1 MGATDLA
8 PAGQCH
14 NSLVAK
20 GKLKGRSARV
30 GAFALVTNGQR
41 LLLVKQ
47 NYGQR
52 LWALPGGLSEPG
64 EQLAETAR
72 REVREETGL
81 DVEIGDLVAVADR
94 GFIVL
99 FVFAAHSDGGDPVP
113 QDAEIDAI
121 GWFSADEV
129 DGLAD
134 DAYALARE
142 LGTAWLREPN
152 KRGFTTDTI
161 TGPDGRYPLLSA

>member
-1 MGATDLA
+1 MV
-8 PAGQCH
+8 GQCH

-30 GAFALVTNGQR
+30 GAFALVTDGPR

-64 EQLAETAR
+64 EQLADTAR

-99 FVFAAHSDGGDPVP
+99 FVFAARRDSHGGGDPVP
-113 QDAEIDAI
+113 QDDEIDAL
-121 GWFSADEV
+121 GWFTAGDL

-134 DAYALARE
+134 NAYALARE
-142 LGTAWLREPN
+142 LGTAWLREPD
-152 KRGFTTDTI
+152 KRGLTGGTI
-161 TGPDGRYPLLSA
+161 SGPDGRYPLLSA

>member
-1 MGATDLA
+1 MVETW
-8 PAGQCH
+8 CH

-20 GKLKGRSARV
+20 GKLKGRSATV
-30 GAFALVTNGQR
+30 GAFALVTDGQR

-99 FVFAAHSDGGDPVP
+99 FVFAAHSENGREPAP
-113 QDAEIDAI
+113 QDDEIEAL
-121 GWFSADEV
+121 GWFTAGEL

-142 LGTAWLREPN
+142 LGTAWLREPG
-152 KRGFTTDTI
+152 KRGLTGSSI
-161 TGPDGRYPLLSA
+161 AGPDGRYPLLSA

>member
-1 MGATDLA
+1 MPEAW
-8 PAGQCH
+8 CH

-41 LLLVKQ
+41 LLLVRQ

-52 LWALPGGLSEPG
+52 LWALPGGLAEPG

-99 FVFAAHSDGGDPVP
+99 FVFAAQSNGGEAVP
-113 QDAEIDAI
+113 QDDEIEAL
-121 GWFSADEV
+121 GWFTAGEL
-129 DGLAD
+129 DGLAG

-142 LGTAWLREPN
+142 LGTAWLREPG
-152 KRGFTTDTI
+152 KRGLGSSSTI
-161 TGPDGRYPLLSA
+161 AGPDGRYPLLSA